1 MGLTIVVMDKQEEFL
16 TFLDEDLCTLEE
28 TIEYGGL
35 RTLSFEYKFQDIL
48 EDKALFKIGNKIWVQ
63 GDNNLKDCL
72 YVINT
77 EVTQDIYDENC
88 FKLDLEEV
96 LVELNYAPVFSQTE
110 LDTAKEFLGWD
121 ENDQPLTGDPIF
133 HLVTSNNNKEV
144 VVDWNALNYWF
155 GNYFNIGTV
164 QKCISE
170 YASRISITGTVNRM
184 ELLRNIEEET
194 GNIFVTRYEKDVL
207 TNTIHRY
214 LDFLNPI
221 NCNKDWSLHLEYDFN
236 NVANIPHCYDENG
249 NIASEDNDWDVSEF
263 ENETIDENRTENP
276 DSQEEQDIEVED
288 DYDVEVIEPYD
299 SEANELFEEDAPI
312 YFPPV
317 KNLDPANC
325 VFRIVNKQGQLLD
338 TDGRIYLN
346 NGDTPLQWD
355 CPTTGLDETD
365 YPPYLITI
373 QRVGSEIGITCNEKS
388 FCVAGLGEQA
398 KSFLPEIRASE
409 DGAIAC
415 DTELPCPIIPDDSY
429 FEIYDHVAQATLY
442 HTQLNIEIGHV
453 HEEVLDFGFNLE
465 NIEFNVDETDTYTA
479 ISPLITLSDSSGDSK
494 QLSRSDLD
502 TIINRWLNLEVSK
515 GQVVPMIVEKVNV
528 TGTDLA
534 NAQSK
539 LGAYSISNNYW
550 IRPLKPNDNTDSTD
564 KTFEF
569 YRAIAYWKA
578 PYTKHAGQLH
588 VSTDKVLN
596 TEYSEIYVRPD
607 TRNDK
612 MGIDS
617 PKMGNTETTDE
628 DIYAIYNQVALYL
641 KEHETPTIELNLDVA
656 NLRGYEYN
664 NYDLHDKIY
673 IKLPNTNELVT
684 SRITKTTKE
693 AHDVAKN
700 TVEISNYKNL
710 NTVKTLTH
718 HTHINAGSTS
728 FTYPASKTLTAQ
740 LENDEPDSD
749 TVQYPPIKLLTFSLY
764 KVESG
769 SRTFTGTTYTK
780 LTQADGTATINMKYD
795 PGDYEMDISFV
806 GDEEYEESSI
816 TISINVGGTIPAP
829 APKKKTTT
837 KKKKSKT
844 TKKKKTKKKV
854 VKEYWTKCG
863 LSPDKKHTK
872 IVSVAQPNGGG
883 YNYNQLYKT
892 VFKNHCPECG
902 RDGYLR
908 FDGGSKNKC
917 ISSSTYGHPWKDGVP
932 EHEITCIKCDSDFC
946 GVTGVEKDSGH
957 STKLKTLEKP
967 KKSSQAEF
975 NKLVKGKLLYSSK
988 TVTVKTKQK
997 ENTKTRKIRKKDIA
1011 SSIKKKALAIVG
1023 NSTGSAAMKKIVNWV
1038 DKKENMKYKGY
1049 YNFKDSPATCLKRG
1063 SANCC
1068 DGTRFFFELC
1078 DAAGLTEY
1086 YNFYYVHVQ
1095 CPSYG
1100 HVYGIVETKKTKK
1113 WRYVDLA
1120 SNYHGCWN
1128 YVCDSC
1134 PHGGRASKYPKLPF

>member
-1 MGLTIVVMDKQEEFL
+1 MVIMGLTIVVLDKQENFL
-16 TFLDEDLCTLEE
+16 QFLDEDLCTLEE

-35 RTLSFEYKFQDIL
+35 RTLSFEYKFQDVL
-48 EDKALFKIGNKIWVQ
+48 EDRELFRIGNKIWIQ
-63 GDNNLKDCL
+63 GDTNLTDCL

-77 EVTQDIYDENC
+77 EVEQDIYKENH

-96 LVELNYAPVFSQTE
+96 LVELNYAPVFPQTE
-110 LDTAKEFLGWD
+110 LTTAVDSE
-121 ENDQPLTGDPIF
+121 EHSIF
-133 HLVTSNNNKEV
+133 HLVSTNGKQEV

-155 GNYFNIGTV
+155 GNYFNIGVV
-164 QKCISE
+164 QKCISD

-194 GNIFVTRYEKDVL
+194 GNIFVTRYEKDCL
-207 TNTIHRY
+207 SNTIHRY

-221 NCNKDWSLHLEYDFN
+221 NCNKDWSLNLEYDFN
-236 NVANIPHCYDENG
+236 NVANIGHCFDKDG
-249 NIASEDNDWDVSEF
+249 NIVPEDEDWEATEF
-263 ENETIDENRTENP
+263 ENETIDENRTEYP
-276 DSQEEQDIEVED
+276 DETEEEEIEVEE
-288 DYDVEVIEPYD
+288 DYDEEVIEPYD
-299 SEANELFEEDAPI
+299 SEANELFEEDEPV

-317 KNLDPANC
+317 VNLNPTNC
-325 VFRIVNKQGQLLD
+325 YFRITNEDGQLID
-338 TDGRIYLN
+338 SDGGIYQT
-346 NGDTPLQWD
+346 GDTPLQWD
-355 CPTTGLDETD
+355 CPTTGLDQTD

-373 QRVGSEIGITCNEKS
+373 QKQGNDIGIVCNEKS
-388 FCVAGLGEQA
+388 YCLVGLGEQA
-398 KSFLPEIRASE
+398 KAFLPEIRESE
-409 DGAIAC
+409 DGYIAC
-415 DTELPCPIIPDDSY
+415 DEEIEFTTIPDDSY
-429 FEIYDHVAQATLY
+429 FEIYDHVADTTLFR
-442 HTQLNIEIGHV
+442 TQLNFEIGHV

-465 NIEFNVDETDTYTA
+465 NIQFKVDETDTYSA
-479 ISPLITLSDSSGDSK
+479 VSPLISLSEGSGDSK
-494 QLSRSDLD
+494 SLSRSDLD
-502 TIINRWLNLEVSK
+502 TIINRWKSLSISK
-515 GQVVPMIVEKVNV
+515 GQIVPMIVEKVNV
-528 TGTDLA
+528 KGTDLA

-539 LGAYSISNNYW
+539 LGTYSVSNNYW
-550 IRPLKPNDNTDSTD
+550 IRPLKPSDNTDSTD

-578 PYTKHAGQLH
+578 PYDKHAGDLH
-588 VSTDKVLN
+588 ITTDKLQN
-596 TEYSEIYVRPD
+596 TQYNEIYIRPD

-612 MGIDS
+612 IGIDS
-617 PKMGNTETTDE
+617 LKMGNTSTTDE

-641 KEHETPTIELNLDVA
+641 KDHETPNINLDIDVA

-673 IKLPNTNELVT
+673 IKLPQTNELVT

-693 AHDVAKN
+693 AHDIAKN
-700 TVEISNYKNL
+700 TVEISNYKNI

-718 HTHINAGSTS
+718 HTHINASSTS

-749 TVQYPPIKLLTFSLY
+749 TMQYPAIKLLTFALY
-764 KVESG
+764 KIENG

-780 LTQADGTATINMKYD
+780 LTDSNGNATINMKYD

-806 GDEEYEESSI
+806 GDEEYEESTI
-816 TISINVGGTIPAP
+816 TIQINVGGTLPVP
-829 APKKKTTT
+829 VKKTTP

-844 TKKKKTKKKV
+844 TKKKKTKTKKKV

-863 LSPDKKHTK
+863 LSPDKKHAK
-872 IVSVAQPNGGG
+872 VVSIAQPSSADAGK
-883 YNYNQLYKT
+883 YNYSTLWKT
-892 VFKNHCPECG
+892 VFKNYCPECG
-902 RDGYLR
+902 RSGGLR

-917 ISSSTYGHPWKDGVP
+917 ISSSTYGVPWKPSVP
-932 EHEITCIKCDSDFC
+932 EHEVTCVKCDADYC
-946 GVTGVEKDSGH
+946 GVTGQEKSNAH
-957 STKLKTLEKP
+957 SSRLKVLEKP
-967 KKSSQAEF
+967 KKSSKSEF

-997 ENTKTRKIRKKDIA
+997 ENKKTRKIRKKDIA

-1038 DKKENMKYKGY
+1038 DKTSNMKYKGY
-1049 YNFKDSPATCLKRG
+1049 TNFRDSAAKCLKRG

-1095 CPSYG
+1095 CPEYG

-1120 SNYHGCWN
+1120 SDYHGCWG